1 MELPVLASSGALNF
15 RFFFGG
21 ASFFGATTA
30 DATSGAGAM
39 DADSLFIRQ
48 GKEAGKE
55 ADE

>member
-1 MELPVLASSGALNF
+1 MELPVVASSGALNF

-48 GKEAGKE
+48 GKEA
-55 ADE
+55 DE